1 MTQEKKPPLQRE
13 THEID
18 ATGKTVGRLS
28 TQIAT
33 LLRGKHKPS
42 FEPHIDAGDFVVVK
56 NAKYLKFT
64 GQKLTQKVYHRH
76 SGYPGGLKTKKLSA
90 IFAQD
95 PSDVLRRSVLQML
108 PDIRLR
114 KNMINRLTVT
124 N

>member
-1 MTQEKKPPLQRE
+1 MTKEKKLPLKRE
-13 THEID
+13 IHEID

-28 TQIAT
+28 TQIAV

-56 NAKYLKFT
+56 NASRVKFT
-64 GQKLTQKVYHRH
+64 GQKLTQKVYHHH
-76 SGYPGGLKTKKLSA
+76 SGYPGGLKTKKLST

-95 PSDVLRRSVLQML
+95 PSEVIRKSVLQML
-108 PDIRLR
+108 PDIRPR
-114 KNMINRLTVT
+114 KYMINRLTVT

>member
-1 MTQEKKPPLQRE
+1 MTTEKNQPFKRE
-13 THEID
+13 IHEID

-28 TQIAT
+28 TQIAV

-56 NAKYLKFT
+56 NASLLKFT
-64 GQKLTQKVYHRH
+64 GQKLTQKVYHHH
-76 SGYPGGLKTKKLSA
+76 SGYPGGLKTKKLSTL
-90 IFAQD
+90 FAEN
-95 PSDVLRRSVLQML
+95 PSEVLRKSVLQML

>member
-1 MTQEKKPPLQRE
+1 MTTEKNQPLKRE
-13 THEID
+13 IHEID

-28 TQIAT
+28 TQIAV

-56 NAKYLKFT
+56 NAAGLKFT
-64 GQKLTQKVYHRH
+64 GQKLTQKVYHHH
-76 SGYPGGLKTKKLSA
+76 SGYPGGLKTKKLSTL
-90 IFAQD
+90 FAQD
-95 PSDVLRRSVLQML
+95 PSEVLRKSVLQML